1 MSAQEAIIRVRD
13 IMKLRFDRVDGMAT
27 IQEALTAMEHLEA
40 KCLIVDKS
48 HADDVYGILL
58 LSDIAREVLATN
70 RPADRVNVY
79 EVMTKP
85 VISVEADMNIRYSA
99 RLFARLGLSRAPVV
113 ENGEIIGIISLNDMV
128 MRGLRDQG

>member
-1 MSAQEAIIRVRD
+1 MSAHEEIIFVRD
-13 IMKLRFDRVDGMAT
+13 IMKPRFDRVDGMAT
-27 IQEALTAMEHLEA
+27 IKAALDAMEHLEA
-40 KCLIVDKS
+40 KCLIVNKS
-48 HADDVYGILL
+48 HEHDVYGILL

-85 VISVEADMNIRYSA
+85 VIAVEADMDIRYSA
-99 RLFARLGLSRAPVV
+99 RLFSRHGLSRAPVV

-128 MRGLRDQG
+128 MRGLRKGA

>member
-1 MSAQEAIIRVRD
+1 MSAQEEVIRVRD
-13 IMKLRFDRVDGMAT
+13 IMKQRFDRVDGMST
-27 IQEALTAMEHLEA
+27 IQEALQAMENLEA
-40 KCLIVDKS
+40 KCLIVNKS

-58 LSDIAREVLATN
+58 LSDIAREVLAAN

-99 RLFARLGLSRAPVV
+99 RLFTRFGLSRAPVV

-128 MRGLRDQG
+128 MHGLRERA